1 MASDSLSEAREL
13 AAQAQLLA
21 MALDAIEAR
30 LGALELGADAD
41 VISKALA
48 GPVRAFDAAA
58 HAALKEA
65 VA

>member
-41 VISKALA
+41 VISNALA
-48 GPVRAFDAAA
+48 DPVRAFDAAA
-58 HAALKEA
+58 RAALKGA